1 MEDLKEDIS
10 AYYFEWFSGL
20 ASDMEWLMD
29 YIDTVSGAIEDIK
42 ELEHDY
48 EIYSC
53 DQDGILYNGAGKK
66 IAQIEDYKT
75 NSLKYNSI
83 KKDDDGIF
91 YAYDKNNE
99 KIGKVRFIK

>member
-1 MEDLKEDIS
+1 MAFYIMV
-10 AYYFEWFSGL
+10 L
-20 ASDMEWLMD
+20 A
-29 YIDTVSGAIEDIK
+29 
-42 ELEHDY
+42 
-48 EIYSC
+48 
-53 DQDGILYNGAGKK
+53 KK